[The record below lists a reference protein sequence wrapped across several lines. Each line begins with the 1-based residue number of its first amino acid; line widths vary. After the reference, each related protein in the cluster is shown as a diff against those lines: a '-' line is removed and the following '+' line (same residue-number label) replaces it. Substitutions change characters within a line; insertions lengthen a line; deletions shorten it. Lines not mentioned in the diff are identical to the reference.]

1 MRIFLSFIIATL
13 FVSTLY
19 AAELKILKPNDRG
32 KAYDIAATEF
42 QKFYE
47 KCTGISLP
55 ITAEP
60 NDTDDF
66 VVIGSD
72 AVNRFC
78 RTAIEKK
85 IIQGFQLRT
94 GTDDYHILSAKEG
107 ERRFLFLAGGKGRST
122 LYAVYHFFE
131 IRGGCSY
138 FWDGDVVPKS
148 ETIDLTGLDIIETP
162 RFEYR
167 GLRYFAHRSLTRFQA
182 EHWGPKDWE
191 QEIDWMVKKRLNV
204 FMLRIG
210 MDDVF
215 QKAFPDI
222 VPYPDNDKPLPGTLS
237 GYDDRT
243 TFWSLKYRGELRK
256 HILRYAFDREL
267 MHPEDFGTM
276 THWYSR
282 TPIAFLEQIKPS
294 FLLQAVSHMADK
306 TGLVWDIREDRN
318 LDLYFK
324 LTETHIEEYG
334 KPELFHTI
342 GLAERRMFKDPKD
355 DMELKK
361 YVYRRLIAK
370 LREKYP
376 DAPLLLASWDFYGW
390 WKPNDVKEFLKEL
403 DPKKTI
409 IWDYTADLSDA
420 GGTHLFNDNVIIGK
434 FPYVFGVFEAYE
446 PSSDIR
452 INYDIV
458 AKRTAIVAEDPFC
471 KGYIYWPEVSHTDI
485 LFLDYFPQNAWKP
498 NEYQPDQ
505 SIERICKARYGKYAD
520 VMLENWKRFLPYYEI
535 TNKSSRFWDYFYPN
549 SVFQN
554 KDWRE
559 FLTNRKLIMNSAP
572 KLLRS
577 LAALPFNDNQPFL
590 KRDTIDLA
598 RTTVN
603 NLTALSLAHTNWTL
617 KSWREGK
624 SSKEE
629 VQSAMQETIRFFELF
644 RDLLSLHEDYSMN
657 ATLER
662 LKTINKVNP
671 CFEKTLIAN
680 GANSY
685 CYSYIY
691 EFFDGFYI
699 PVLRSYSELLNEI
712 LNAGEKEKNIDV
724 KLLNDQYAKYRN
736 EIIQRSLKELI
747 PPPPNPERYQKTL
760 LSLAEMTETLLEH
773 E

>member
-1 MRIFLSFIIATL
+1 MRIFLSFIVITL
-13 FVSTLY
+13 FVSTLS
-19 AAELKILKPNDRG
+19 ATELKILKPNDRG

-47 KCTGISLP
+47 KCTGVLLP
-55 ITAEP
+55 ITTEP

-78 RTAIEKK
+78 RTVIEKK
-85 IIQGFQLRT
+85 IIPGFLLRT
-94 GTDDYHILSAKEG
+94 GTDDYHILSAKDG
-107 ERRFLFLAGGKGRST
+107 KRHLLFLAGGKGRST

-131 IRGGCSY
+131 TRGGCSY
-138 FWDGDVVPKS
+138 FWDGDVVPKT
-148 ETIDLTGLDIIETP
+148 EKIDLTNLNIVESP

-191 QEIDWMVKKRLNV
+191 QEIDWMLKKRLNV

-222 VPYPDNDKPLPGTLS
+222 VPYPDNNKPLSGTLS

-256 HILRYAFDREL
+256 YILRYAFDREL

-282 TPIAFLEQIKPS
+282 TPISFLEQIKPT
-294 FLLQAVSHMADK
+294 FLLQAEAHMADK

-318 LDLYFK
+318 LDMYFK
-324 LTETHIEEYG
+324 LTETHIEQYG

-342 GLAERRMFKDPKD
+342 GLAERRMFRDPD
-355 DMELKK
+355 DDIKLKK

-390 WKPNDVKEFLKEL
+390 WKPKDVEELLKEL
-403 DPKKTI
+403 DPARTI
-409 IWDYTADLSDA
+409 IWDYTADLPST
-420 GGTHLFNDNVIIGK
+420 GGTHLFNDSVVIGK

-452 INYDIV
+452 IDYDLIG
-458 AKRTAIVAEDPFC
+458 KRTAFVAEDSFC

-485 LFLDYFPQNAWKP
+485 LFLDYFPKNAWKP

-505 SIERICKARYGKYAD
+505 SMERICKARYGQYAG
-520 VMLENWKRFLPYYEI
+520 VMLENWKRFLPYHEI
-535 TNKSSRFWDYFYPN
+535 TNKSLRFWDYFVPN
-549 SVFQN
+549 RVFEDKN
-554 KDWRE
+554 WHE
-559 FLTNRKLIMNSAP
+559 FQTNRKRVMGSAP
-572 KLLRS
+572 ELLRS
-577 LAALPFNDNQPFL
+577 LAALPFHDNQPFL
-590 KRDTIDLA
+590 KRDVIDLA

-603 NLTALSLAHTNWTL
+603 NLAALPLAHTNIAL
-617 KSWREGK
+617 KSWREGVA
-624 SSKEE
+624 SKEE

-657 ATLER
+657 VTLER
-662 LKTINKVNP
+662 LKTINEVNP

-680 GANSY
+680 GVNGY

-699 PVLRSYSELLNEI
+699 PVLHSYAGLLNRIFDTEGERKNLEAKLLNEQFI
-712 LNAGEKEKNIDV
+712 KR
-724 KLLNDQYAKYRN
+724 QN
-736 EIIQRSLKELI
+736 EMHQHFLKDFI
-747 PPPPNPERYQKTL
+747 PPQATPERYQKTL
-760 LSLAEMTETLLEH
+760 LSLAEITKTLLEYK
-773 E
+773 